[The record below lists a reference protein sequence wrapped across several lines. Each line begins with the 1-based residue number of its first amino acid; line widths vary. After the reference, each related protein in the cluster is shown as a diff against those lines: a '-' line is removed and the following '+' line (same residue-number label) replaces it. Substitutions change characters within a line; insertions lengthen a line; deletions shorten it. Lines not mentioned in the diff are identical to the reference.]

1 MTDPVDP
8 EQAALEAEAAGR
20 RANRIAEERRQRWMV
35 PAAAILAII
44 GGVIIGRDLNSP
56 VVGAVGGVA
65 ALLVVLILASDYF
78 WTPRPG
84 SEIRAP
90 NRYVRI
96 AAGILAIGSALAWIL
111 DSLFN

>member
-8 EQAALEAEAAGR
+8 EQAALEAQAATR
-20 RANRIAEERRQRWMV
+20 LANRIAEERRQRWMV
-35 PAAAILAII
+35 PAAAVLGVAGGLVI
-44 GGVIIGRDLNSP
+44 GQDLSSP
-56 VVGAVGGVA
+56 IVGAVGGVA